1 MFGFTNDLFHIYYS
15 IIYLPNNSNEKYFI
29 QIISIKKE

>member
-15 IIYLPNNSNEKYFI
+15 IIYFDQTIVMKNILYKLLL
-29 QIISIKKE
+29 